1 VFSSKLSGS
10 SNVLGSNSWRFV
22 TTNCCFLFVCLSFF
36 VVKRAQER
44 ERERETYVLTL
55 KKGLD
60 RIGAISRYNGGG
72 RCATKGYP
80 ENSLL
85 MCVCVCVCLCACVR
99 KGSRL
104 RESIF
109 EFRERVSFS
118 VIVST

>member
-1 VFSSKLSGS
+1 MSWDQIRGGSLPQIAVF
-10 SNVLGSNSWRFV
+10 
-22 TTNCCFLFVCLSFF
+22 CLFVCHFLLL
-36 VVKRAQER
+36 KEHKR

-99 KGSRL
+99 
-104 RESIF
+104 
-109 EFRERVSFS
+109 
-118 VIVST
+118 